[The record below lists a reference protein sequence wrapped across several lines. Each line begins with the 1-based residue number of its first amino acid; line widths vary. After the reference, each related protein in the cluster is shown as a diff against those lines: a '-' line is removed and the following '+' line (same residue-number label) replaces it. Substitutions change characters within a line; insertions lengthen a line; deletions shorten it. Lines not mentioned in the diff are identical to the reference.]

1 MTTLATGAVRGLRT
15 VTRLPV
21 VVALAALVLLAV
33 MVMVLAP
40 QLGPY
45 DPAFISPAESLQGP
59 SPTHLL
65 GTDQLGRDVFSR
77 VMAGARTAFL
87 APLALASGSVA
98 LSLILAILAGFV
110 GGRVDDFISRT
121 IDVLYSIPSLIV
133 AIVVVGV
140 TGGGFVMA
148 LVVLLIFGLPTNVRV
163 LRAAVLERVQ
173 LPYMEAARTVGL
185 STIRIV
191 FTQLLPA
198 LTPLIVTSL
207 FIQFTY
213 GVVEVSSLSF
223 LGLGV
228 PVGSPDWGRML
239 FENRSALSSN
249 VWATAAP
256 GICIVALAV
265 SANIVGDWI
274 FNRYENASRQR

>member
-1 MTTLATGAVRGLRT
+1 MTTLATGAIRRLRS
-15 VTRLPV
+15 VKRVPV
-21 VVALAALVLLAV
+21 VVALASLVLLAV
-33 MVMVLAP
+33 TIMVLAP
-40 QLGPY
+40 QWGPY

-59 SPTHLL
+59 SATHLL

-77 VMAGARTAFL
+77 VIAGARTAFL
-87 APLALASGSVA
+87 APLALACGSVV
-98 LSLILAILAGFV
+98 LSLALAILAGFV
-110 GGRVDDFISRT
+110 GGRVDDLISRA

-148 LVVLLIFGLPTNVRV
+148 LIVLLIFGLPTNVRV

-185 STIRIV
+185 STTRIV

-228 PVGSPDWGRML
+228 PLGPPDWGRML
-239 FENRSALSSN
+239 FENRAALSSN

-256 GICIVALAV
+256 GIGIVALAV

-274 FNRYENASRQR
+274 FNRFENASRQR

>member
-1 MTTLATGAVRGLRT
+1 MTTLATGAVRGLRIA
-15 VTRLPV
+15 TRLPF
-21 VVALAALVLLAV
+21 VVALAGIVLLGV

-45 DPAFISPAESLQGP
+45 DPALISPAESLQGP
-59 SPTHLL
+59 NPTHLL

-77 VMAGARTAFL
+77 VIAGARTAFL
-87 APLALASGSVA
+87 APLALAAGSVT
-98 LSLILAILAGFV
+98 LSVVLAILAGFV
-110 GGRVDDFISRT
+110 GGRVDDLISRI

-148 LVVLLIFGLPTNVRV
+148 LVILLIFGIPTNVRV
-163 LRAAVLERVQ
+163 LRAAVLERVR

-185 STIRIV
+185 SKIRIV
-191 FTQLLPA
+191 FTQLIPA

-265 SANIVGDWI
+265 SANIVGDWT
-274 FNRYENASRQR
+274 FNRFEKASRQR

>member
-1 MTTLATGAVRGLRT
+1 
-15 VTRLPV
+15 
-21 VVALAALVLLAV
+21 
-33 MVMVLAP
+33 
-40 QLGPY
+40 
-45 DPAFISPAESLQGP
+45 
-59 SPTHLL
+59 
-65 GTDQLGRDVFSR
+65 
-77 VMAGARTAFL
+77 
-87 APLALASGSVA
+87 
-98 LSLILAILAGFV
+98 
-110 GGRVDDFISRT
+110 
-121 IDVLYSIPSLIV
+121 
-133 AIVVVGV
+133 
-140 TGGGFVMA
+140 MA

-185 STIRIV
+185 SKIRIV
-191 FTQLLPA
+191 FTQLIPA